1 MCRELKSVAVPSP
14 VPKGHPMASR
24 LVRAVIVGGSAAAA
38 ALILGIGTAS
48 ADDPTWTF
56 SAGAAAVGTSPAFT
70 GTTTGAVPQ
79 ITFRDETSDLTL
91 NCDSGTAR
99 GSGTVG
105 TGKPG
110 AGIASIDGPSTTWN
124 NCVGPLGL
132 ELDPHGVGPW
142 ALNANSYAGGVAT
155 GNISNITANITN
167 PDDQCS
173 FTVTG
178 TVDATYTNSSQN
190 LTVIPNPTLNISGVS
205 GCFGL
210 INDGDLASFA
220 ATYNVAADDA
230 ANNPVQITSP

>member
-14 VPKGHPMASR
+14 VPNGHPMASR

-38 ALILGIGTAS
+38 ALILG
-48 ADDPTWTF
+48 
-56 SAGAAAVGTSPAFT
+56 T
-70 GTTTGAVPQ
+70 G
-79 ITFRDETSDLTL
+79 E
-91 NCDSGTAR
+91 
-99 GSGTVG
+99 
-105 TGKPG
+105 PG

-190 LTVIPNPTLNISGVS
+190 LTVIPNPTLNISGV
-205 GCFGL
+205 
-210 INDGDLASFA
+210 
-220 ATYNVAADDA
+220 
-230 ANNPVQITSP
+230 